1 MESQPRKTIFRPVNP
16 ALAAAIAEFKAL
28 KYQEAGKVMVRLFD
42 ALINDFRVENDTVE
56 LQNLPRNQ
64 GRIDVLLKLKDLLE
78 REQTPR

>member
-1 MESQPRKTIFRPVNP
+1 MASEPNKVVFRPVNP
-16 ALAAAIAEFKAL
+16 ALTAAAADFKAL
-28 KYQEAGKVMVRLFD
+28 KYQEAGKIMVRLFD
-42 ALINDFRVENDTVE
+42 VLIADFRVENDTVE